1 MQKGSAQRVWS
12 CVCVCMLITF
22 YVQSFKRKI
31 TNTFKNRAYALMLMM
46 LGFIYETLNLSRWLL
61 FEHHLREGGPC
72 RARAHITSYTHIHI
86 QLERVRGRKTDS
98 GANSH
103 VCVCK

>member
-1 MQKGSAQRVWS
+1 MKYMLTHSDAKGFCAARVVV

-72 RARAHITSYTHIHI
+72 PRPSPHNIIHTHTHSVGKS
-86 QLERVRGRKTDS
+86 ER
-98 GANSH
+98 
-103 VCVCK
+103 